1 MAWNQ
6 PGNSNNNNPWGK
18 KPGQGGG
25 DLDQAFKDWQKRFE
39 SFFGGG
45 GSGEGRSTTPF
56 LIIGIIVIAIWMST
70 GFYTVQ
76 PGSEG
81 VVQRFGRHVQTVPNG
96 WGWRLPWPIEQVT
109 KVDTKGVKSVAYK
122 SRVLTAEPNMVE
134 IEVAV
139 QYRVKQAEDYL
150 FKVREPESALAE
162 VSESVI
168 REVVGRNDQQA
179 ILESG
184 RPKIVADTRDIMQ
197 RTLDQYGAGIEVVSV
212 NITDVQVPEAVQQAQ
227 RDSVKA
233 KADRE
238 RVILEAQAYANGIL
252 PQAEGTAARQV
263 QEAEAYKSQIV
274 QVATGDASRFGQLLT
289 AYDKAP
295 AVTRERLYI
304 ETIESV
310 LRGSRKVIIDQK
322 GGANGNML
330 YLPLDKLVERSREGD
345 SSSIPVRPTVTVE
358 EQQATSDARSRVE
371 R

>member
-6 PGNSNNNNPWGK
+6 PGNSNNNPWGK
-18 KPGQGGG
+18 KPGPGGG
-25 DLDQAFKDWQKRFE
+25 DLDQAFKDWQKRIE
-39 SFFGGG
+39 NLFGGG
-45 GSGEGRSTTPF
+45 EGGRSSTPF
-56 LIIGIIVIAIWMST
+56 LIIAIIIVAVWMAT
-70 GFYTVQ
+70 GFYTVP

-81 VVQRFGRHVQTVPNG
+81 VVQRFGKHVQTVPNG
-96 WGWRLPWPIEQVT
+96 YGWRFPWPIEQVT
-109 KVDTKGVKSVAYK
+109 KVDTKGVKSASYK

-139 QYRVKQAEDYL
+139 QYKVKKAEDYL
-150 FKVREPESALAE
+150 FKVRDPEKTLGE
-162 VSESVI
+162 VSESAI

-179 ILESG
+179 ILEAG
-184 RPKIVADTRDIMQ
+184 RPEISADTREIMQ
-197 RTLDQYGAGIEVVSV
+197 RTVDQYGAGIEVVSV

-252 PQAEGTAARQV
+252 PQAEGQAARQV
-263 QEAEAYKSQIV
+263 QEAEADKSRIV
-274 QVATGDASRFGQLLT
+274 QLATGDVARFNQVAA

-304 ETIESV
+304 EAVESV
-310 LRGSRKVIIDQK
+310 LRGSRKVIIDSK
-322 GGANGNML
+322 GAGNNVL
-330 YLPLDKLVERSREGD
+330 YLPLDKLVERARD
-345 SSSIPVRPTVTVE
+345 SDGQPITVRPSVTVE
-358 EQQATSDARSRVE
+358 EQPPSSDSRSRVE